1 MNHTFDVFIS
11 GCGPV
16 GLLGPTQQSR
26 AFGITPHTMEIFQ
39 HHGLTYR
46 ILQQSIA
53 CRGGTLFLNGK
64 DMGDLHFDE
73 FDAVFPQLTFLSQSK
88 VEAILVDEI
97 EKIHGKIHWNTEL
110 IEYEQQ
116 KDCIVAQVKDHTSGK
131 TFEVAAQYIIGSDGC
146 HSSIRKQNPTWT
158 YEGNS
163 IQSNFA
169 LADFVLE
176 GADISRI
183 RNRQVVFY
191 HSKGASV
198 LIPLPH
204 EDDGDS
210 VTMRMVSN
218 LGTYATD
225 HGAKVTHGTDNP
237 REELTLDQV
246 KDLMDERMNNLQ
258 VSIKRPI
265 WLTFFN
271 VNERMA
277 NGFRRGRAFIMGDA
291 AHCHSPAG
299 GQGMNIGL
307 QDAENLAWKLSLAL
321 NDESSDSEKLLDS
334 YSIEREPIV
343 RSVVD
348 ATGILTRVA
357 MSNSFVMS
365 LARYAGLAVAYA
377 VPPVRRILV
386 NRILQLDFTLG
397 DSPIIAPPKPNERFL
412 EQGGHSL
419 KETRALLSKDVTI
432 AVERKTI
439 FEILEKWNNKHA
451 VFWMITRQTWQQ
463 EPDVKLT
470 NAFIDGISRYNSCRG
485 FVFQST
491 TQFATFDDFN
501 STTQHK
507 VVDYWIDTH
516 AISSADSLTSKLGL
530 TAHLTDSKSKI
541 PPAALVI
548 LRPDRYIAYSSLVS
562 TQLELDQAFTF
573 MDSYLLQNQ

>member
-1 MNHTFDVFIS
+1 
-11 GCGPV
+11 
-16 GLLGPTQQSR
+16 
-26 AFGITPHTMEIFQ
+26 
-39 HHGLTYR
+39 
-46 ILQQSIA
+46 
-53 CRGGTLFLNGK
+53 
-64 DMGDLHFDE
+64 MGDLHFDE
-73 FDAVFPQLTFLSQSK
+73 FDAVFPQLTFLAQSK
-88 VEAILVDEI
+88 VETVLVDEI
-97 EKIHGKIHWNTEL
+97 EKIHGKIYWNTEL

-116 KDCIVAQVKDHTSGK
+116 KDRVVAQVKDNNTGE
-131 TFEVAAQYIIGSDGC
+131 TFQVSSKYIIGSDGC

-158 YEGNS
+158 YEGNA

-176 GADISRI
+176 GADVPRI
-183 RNRQVVFY
+183 RHRQVVFY
-191 HSKGASV
+191 HPKGATV
-198 LIPLPH
+198 LIPLPD

-225 HGAKVTHGTDNP
+225 HSARVTHGTGNP
-237 REELTLDQV
+237 REELTLDKV
-246 KDLMDERMNNLQ
+246 KEIMHEQMNGLQ
-258 VSIKRPI
+258 ISIKKPI

-277 NGFRRGRAFIMGDA
+277 NGFRRDRAFIMGDA

-299 GQGMNIGL
+299 GQGMNTGF
-307 QDAENLAWKLSLAL
+307 QDAENLAWKLSLVL
-321 NDESSDSEKLLDS
+321 KGESSDPEKLLDS

-348 ATGILTRVA
+348 GTGILTRVA

-377 VPPVRRILV
+377 VPPVRRTLV
-386 NRILQLDFTLG
+386 NRILQLDLTL
-397 DSPIIAPPKPNERFL
+397 DNSPIIAPPKPNERFL
-412 EQGGHSL
+412 EQGGQSL
-419 KETRALLSKDVTI
+419 KETRALLSKDVTM

-439 FEILEKWNNKHA
+439 FEILKKWNNKHA

-470 NAFIDGISRYNSCRG
+470 NAFIDGMTRYNSCRG
-485 FVFQST
+485 FVFQSPQ
-491 TQFATFDDFN
+491 QFGTFDDFN
-501 STTQHK
+501 STTQPK